1 LFSDLNFDQF
11 KQITAAFSPSQSN
24 QAMPQKDKIPDLSF
38 NQLLTSMQQGADHA
52 AGKITARTHQLKS
65 AAKFSIASSLLFFIT
80 ACSTTTQDPQK
91 SPPSM
96 EWNKGNFHVRF
107 QAGPRGELA
116 SSFSFYEVTYAPA
129 DEEKEIIVRGSAL
142 TNDSLGCVS
151 NGHPND
157 FIRIIEDPSGKA
169 ILIEEEIPNDCGA
182 ITNYLWIHQDKV
194 GDMLQGD
201 YLQLP
206 DEPAAPYEEA
216 ENDCPKVEM
225 IDGDI
230 LRYRHS
236 TGSRFTRRISEIE
249 KTKRPTMP

>member
-1 LFSDLNFDQF
+1 MS
-11 KQITAAFSPSQSN
+11 K
-24 QAMPQKDKIPDLSF
+24 KDNIPEFSF
-38 NQLLTSMQQGADHA
+38 NKLPTSMQQGADHA
-52 AGKITARTHQLKS
+52 AGKSTPLTHQLKRS
-65 AAKFSIASSLLFFIT
+65 AAKFSIASLLLFFVT

-91 SPPSM
+91 SPPSL
-96 EWNKGNFHVRF
+96 EWKKGDFQVRF

-129 DEEKEIIVRGSAL
+129 GEEKEIIVRGSAL

-169 ILIEEEIPNDCGA
+169 ILIEEEIPNDAGA

-201 YLQLP
+201 YLELP
-206 DEPAAPYEEA
+206 NEPAADDERA
-216 ENDCPKVEM
+216 EYDCPKVDM

-249 KTKRPTMP
+249 KAKRPTMP